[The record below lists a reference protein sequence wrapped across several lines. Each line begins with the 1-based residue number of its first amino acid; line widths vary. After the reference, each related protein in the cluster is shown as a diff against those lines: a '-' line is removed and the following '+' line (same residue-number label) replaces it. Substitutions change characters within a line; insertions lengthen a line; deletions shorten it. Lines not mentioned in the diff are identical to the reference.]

1 MNATGGDL
9 AGTIHDAI
17 SAPFVER
24 PVLFDCEGERLVGII
39 AQPER
44 PARIGVVVIV
54 GGPQY
59 RAGSHRQ
66 FVQLSRRL
74 AAGGFPTLRFDYR
87 GMGDSTG
94 TPRTFEQCGPDIAAA
109 IDALRAN
116 CEGVERVVL
125 WGLCD
130 AASAALDYW
139 HSARDPRVGAMAL
152 LNPWVRS
159 ETTLAKAQVKHYYAQ
174 RLLSQEFWAKL
185 FSGGVA
191 PVEALRGFGR
201 NVVRALSRPR
211 RAAGGAAKSFQD
223 RMASGLRA
231 FPGPV
236 LLILSG
242 DDLTAKEFLEYV
254 QSGAGWH
261 GLLDRAG
268 LERHDL
274 PGADHTFSSAG
285 TAGEVEARTLSWL
298 SRCMAGDSQ

>member
-1 MNATGGDL
+1 M
-9 AGTIHDAI
+9 
-17 SAPFVER
+17 SASFSER
-24 PVLFDCEGERLVGII
+24 PLRFDCEGEKLVGVL
-39 AQPER
+39 ALPQGPS
-44 PARIGVVVIV
+44 PVAVVVIV

-74 AAGGFPTLRFDYR
+74 AEAGYPTLRFDYR

-94 TPRTFEQCGPDIAAA
+94 TPRTFEECGPDIAAA
-109 IDALRAN
+109 IDAVRAN

-139 HSARDPRVGAMAL
+139 NSKRDPHVGAIAL

-159 ETTLAKAQVKHYYAQ
+159 EATLARAHVKHYYAQ
-174 RLLSQEFWAKL
+174 RLVSKEFWTKL
-185 FSGGVA
+185 VSGGVA
-191 PVEALRGFGR
+191 PVEALRGLGR
-201 NVVRALSRPR
+201 NVARALARPQ
-211 RAAGGAAKSFQD
+211 GASQTEKRSFQD
-223 RMASGLRA
+223 RMAAGLRA

-242 DDLTAKEFLEYV
+242 DDLTAKEFLEYA
-254 QSGAGWH
+254 QSGPGWR
-261 GLLDRAG
+261 GLLERRG

-274 PGADHTFSSAG
+274 AGADHTFSGAD
-285 TAGEVEARTLSWL
+285 AKRAVEAHTLSWL
-298 SRCMAGDSQ
+298 AAYRAGVAR

>member
-1 MNATGGDL
+1 VSFGEQPL
-9 AGTIHDAI
+9 
-17 SAPFVER
+17 
-24 PVLFDCEGERLVGII
+24 LFACEGERLVGIL
-39 AQPER
+39 ALPEE
-44 PARIGVVVIV
+44 PARVGVVVVV

-74 AAGGFPTLRFDYR
+74 ADAGFPTLRFDYR
-87 GMGDSTG
+87 GLGDSTG
-94 TPRTFEQCGPDIAAA
+94 APRTFEACGPDIAAA
-109 IDALRAN
+109 IDALSAG

-139 HSARDPRVGAMAL
+139 QSTRDPRVGALAL

-159 ETTLAKAQVKHYYAQ
+159 EATLARAHVKHYYAQ
-174 RLLSQEFWAKL
+174 RLVSKEFWANL

-191 PVEALRGFGR
+191 PVEALRDLAR
-201 NVVRALSRPR
+201 NVARALARPQR
-211 RAAGGAAKSFQD
+211 GWQGDTRSFQD
-223 RMASGLRA
+223 RMAWGLRS

-242 DDLTAKEFLEYV
+242 EDLTAKEFLDYA
-254 QSGAGWH
+254 QSGPGWN
-261 GLLDRAG
+261 GLLGRAG

-274 PGADHTFSSAG
+274 ASADHTFSNAD
-285 TAGEVEARTLSWL
+285 AKGEVEAHTLSWL
-298 SRCMAGDSQ
+298 RAYRASLDADGVSARP